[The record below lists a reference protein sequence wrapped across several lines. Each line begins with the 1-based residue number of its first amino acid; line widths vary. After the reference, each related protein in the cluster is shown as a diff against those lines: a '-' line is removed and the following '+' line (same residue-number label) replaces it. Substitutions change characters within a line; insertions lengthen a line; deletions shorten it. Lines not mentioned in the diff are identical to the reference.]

1 MALLNG
7 KFFYQEKAQG
17 TSKALLLGFFF
28 FSSRSFSLAEQ
39 LTGVAKTNV
48 VPLGSFMPIWAA
60 VEQKSHQPLL
70 LLMEECVAA
79 TTPELQPGSQIHP
92 IIGNKG

>member
-1 MALLNG
+1 MPNYKHVLKRTLLSI
-7 KFFYQEKAQG
+7 Y
-17 TSKALLLGFFF
+17 
-28 FSSRSFSLAEQ
+28 FSTEELSSI
-39 LTGVAKTNV
+39 AKTNII
-48 VPLGSFMPIWAA
+48 PLGSPMPIWAA

-79 TTPELQPGSQIHP
+79 PTAELRPGSQVYP